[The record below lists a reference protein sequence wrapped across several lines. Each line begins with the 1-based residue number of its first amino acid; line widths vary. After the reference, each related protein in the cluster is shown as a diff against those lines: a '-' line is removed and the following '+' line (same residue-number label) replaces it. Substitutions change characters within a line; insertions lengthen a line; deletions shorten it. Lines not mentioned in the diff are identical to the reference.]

1 MTGASVTGRTPFDS
15 PLMFDFAFMQR
26 ALAAAV
32 LVGLLCGILG
42 FFVVLRRL
50 AFIGVGISHSAIGGV
65 AIGILAGWNPLLTGA
80 FFAVAVALGIALVS
94 QSDRISEDTVIG
106 VFFSG
111 SMAMG
116 IVLFSMKSGYQ
127 QDLFSY
133 LFGSVLAIS
142 TGELTALACASAV
155 IMALIILTFKEHLLI
170 AFDEEVASAYGHKVV
185 ALNVLLLVLL
195 AFTVVI
201 GVRLVGL
208 LLIQA
213 LLVVPAAIAAL
224 CVVNFRWQ
232 VLLSALVGSLS
243 GVAGLVLAY
252 QLDVAA
258 GGTIVLV
265 AVSLFF
271 VTLLARMLSRQ
282 G

>member
-1 MTGASVTGRTPFDS
+1 
-15 PLMFDFAFMQR
+15 MFEFLFMQR
-26 ALAAAV
+26 ALTAAV

-65 AIGILAGWNPLLTGA
+65 AIGILAGWNPLLSGA
-80 FFAVAVALGIALVS
+80 IFAVAVALGIALVS
-94 QSDRISEDTVIG
+94 HSDYISEDSVIG
-106 VFFSG
+106 GFFSA
-111 SMAMG
+111 SMALG

-133 LFGSVLAIS
+133 LFGNVLAIS
-142 TGELTALACASAV
+142 TGELVALAIGSAV
-155 IMALIILTFKEHLLI
+155 IMGVILLTFKEHLLI
-170 AFDEEVASAYGHKVV
+170 AFDEEVAAAYGHKVG

-195 AFTVVI
+195 ALTVVI

-224 CVVNFRWQ
+224 CVTNFRWQ
-232 VLLSALVGSLS
+232 LLLAASIGSVS
-243 GVAGLVLAY
+243 GIVGLVLAY
-252 QLDVAA
+252 QLDIAP
-258 GGTIVLV
+258 GGAIVLV
-265 AVSLFF
+265 AVTLFF
-271 VTLLARMLSRQ
+271 VALLVKRR
-282 G
+282 

>member
-1 MTGASVTGRTPFDS
+1 
-15 PLMFDFAFMQR
+15 MFDFAFMQR

-65 AIGILAGWNPLLTGA
+65 AIGILAGWNPLVTGA

-111 SMAMG
+111 SMALG

-133 LFGSVLAIS
+133 LFGNVLAIS
-142 TGELTALACASAV
+142 TGELVALSCASAV
-155 IMALIILTFKEHLLI
+155 IVAIIVVTFKEHLLI

-185 ALNVLLLVLL
+185 ALNVLLLVML
-195 AFTVVI
+195 ALVVVI

-224 CVVNFRWQ
+224 WVMNFRWQ
-232 VLLSALVGSLS
+232 VLLSALIGALS

-252 QLDVAA
+252 QLDIAA
-258 GGTIVLV
+258 GGAIVLV
-265 AVSLFF
+265 AVVLFF
-271 VTLLARMLSRQ
+271 LTLLAGLLSRP

>member
-1 MTGASVTGRTPFDS
+1 
-15 PLMFDFAFMQR
+15 MFDFAFMQR

-32 LVGLLCGILG
+32 LVGLLCGVLG

-65 AIGILAGWNPLLTGA
+65 AIGILAGWSPLLTGA
-80 FFAVAVALGIALVS
+80 VFAIAVALGIALVS
-94 QSDRISEDTVIG
+94 QNDKVSEDTVIG

-111 SMAMG
+111 SMALG
-116 IVLFSMKSGYQ
+116 VVLFSMKSGYQ

-133 LFGSVLAIS
+133 LFGNVLAIA
-142 TGELTALACASAV
+142 TGELVALACASAT
-155 IMALIILTFKEHLLI
+155 IMAIVLFTFKEHLLV
-170 AFDEEVASAYGHKVV
+170 AFDEEVAAAYGHKVLG
-185 ALNVLLLVLL
+185 LNVLLLVLL
-195 AFTVVI
+195 AITVVI

-224 CVVNFRWQ
+224 WAANFRWQ
-232 VLLSALVGSLS
+232 VLLAALVGSLS
-243 GVAGLVLAY
+243 GLLGLVLAY
-252 QLDVAA
+252 HFDLAA
-258 GGTIVLV
+258 GGSIVLV
-265 AVSLFF
+265 AVALFF
-271 VTLLARMLSRQ
+271 FTMLARVLTGR

>member
-1 MTGASVTGRTPFDS
+1 
-15 PLMFDFAFMQR
+15 MFDFAFMQR

-80 FFAVAVALGIALVS
+80 VFAVAVALGIALVS

-111 SMAMG
+111 SMALG

-133 LFGSVLAIS
+133 LFGNVLAIS
-142 TGELTALACASAV
+142 TGELVALAVAGAV
-155 IMALIILTFKEHLLI
+155 IMAAIVLTFKEHLLI

-185 ALNVLLLVLL
+185 VLNVLLLVIL
-195 AFTVVI
+195 ALTVVI

-224 CVVNFRWQ
+224 CVMNFRWQ
-232 VLLSALVGSLS
+232 VLLSALIGALS

-252 QLDVAA
+252 QLDIAA
-258 GGTIVLV
+258 GGAIVLV
-265 AVSLFF
+265 AVTLFF
-271 VTLLARMLSRQ
+271 MTLLARMLSR
-282 G
+282 